1 MSINNTN
8 YGTSSLNN
16 NSGNNNSAFG
26 AYAAYNNL
34 DASCN
39 TAVGSNSLFYN
50 TTGNYNTSLGA
61 GSLCNNNVGSLNTA
75 IGSSALEGLVENQSV
90 GNKNTA
96 VGAQALYSNAGD
108 YNTSI
113 GTYAARDVSGNY
125 NTFLGANTTFNNI
138 SNTYEYST
146 ALGYGAAI
154 SSSYQIM
161 MGDPSSNIVIPGLIS
176 APGGIT
182 GATGSFSN
190 LYVSGPSNQ
199 VGLISAP
206 GGITG
211 ATGSF
216 TNLYVS
222 GPSKQVGLISAPG
235 GITGA
240 TGSFT
245 NINISGTTTFNG
257 IINAPGGITGAT
269 GSFSNLYVSGPSKQV
284 GLISAPGGITGPTGS
299 FSNLYVSG
307 PSNQVGLISAPGG
320 ITGATGSFSNLYIGP
335 TGGFI
340 KFSDGSIQYS
350 AIETLES
357 VLIAGNTA
365 NQNNILEVGNLECHT
380 INNLPV
386 DNQDLFSVLSK
397 GTVGGGKNMSALGTV
412 TADKFIE
419 TGRDSYFEYILSQTY
434 TVVNSNPFQILI
446 DGGTLTLDKGSYLF
460 NFKVNFTTSSS
471 VNNYT
476 LQLLLD
482 GVLVTDSLISTA
494 GGLTAASLIINSH
507 PITITD
513 PSGVVSLQGVL
524 STGPYATSL
533 VIPASTSYFSY
544 LEIYKDVV
552 PVPPPFT
559 FNTGAPSITT
569 QNGNQ
574 YTYTFYVGSC
584 TLTPNYNIT
593 IDELF
598 IVGGGQNGQSA
609 VSETQCGGGNGGG
622 VRLYSISTSVGTTN
636 PFNFNV
642 GAGGGYV
649 TTTVVTGI
657 PALTLDSSGGSVALG
672 AQGNGVTGGTG
683 TLYDGLYYGG
693 GGGGGGFNPFTG
705 YTYIEYEGGKGGL
718 GCGGGGGIFSRY
730 VVVVGGQSNAL
741 GNGVNTGGDNGTSDS
756 YTSTNGGSSQYGG
769 GGGCGNQNSSGS
781 GGNGMING
789 GLGGAGAN
797 NGAGGGGA
805 GGGNSGG
812 GGGGGSAEQ
821 GIYGSGGGGGSGII
835 IMKFTTP

>member
-182 GATGSFSN
+182 GATGSF
-190 LYVSGPSNQ
+190 
-199 VGLISAP
+199 
-206 GGITG
+206 T
-211 ATGSF
+211 
-216 TNLYVS
+216 
-222 GPSKQVGLISAPG
+222 
-235 GITGA
+235 
-240 TGSFT
+240 
-245 NINISGTTTFNG
+245 
-257 IINAPGGITGAT
+257 
-269 GSFSNLYVSGPSKQV
+269 NLYVSGPSKQV